1 MTTKPTAVVLPTP
14 TQLSGTFVSNS
25 EQDDEIGKLK
35 KTTHNSGESQAAAQ
49 RSLVSLK
56 SV

>member
-1 MTTKPTAVVLPTP
+1 MTTKPTAVVLPTQ
-14 TQLSGTFVSNS
+14 TQLTGAFVSNS
-25 EQDDEIGKLK
+25 ERDDEIGKLK
-35 KTTHNSGESQAAAQ
+35 KKAGESQAAAQ